1 MNKIK
6 KLLEDFNATLSHPF
20 GPMQIGA
27 HAEGLAGSDPD
38 LLQRALHR
46 AYDNAHEYF
55 QGKPSVEQ
63 LRGIMG
69 EINQADHQ
77 KRKDKEEADTR
88 NQERIIRDAGS
99 SNEHRDTASKCLSLF
114 NQFTDDLITKDEF
127 ETRVKEATE

>member
-6 KLLEDFNATLSHPF
+6 KLLEDFNATLSQPF
-20 GPMQIGA
+20 GDMQINA
-27 HAEGLAGSDPD
+27 HAEGLVGTDPA

-77 KRKDKEEADTR
+77 KRKEKEEADGR
-88 NQERIIRDAGS
+88 EQWRMMHDAAS
-99 SNEHRDTASKCLSLF
+99 SNEHADTASKCLALL
-114 NQFTDDLITKDEF
+114 NEFTDGLITKEEF
-127 ETRVKEATE
+127 HARVEEATE